1 MRHIIL
7 TLMAIAVLAS
17 CSTKID
23 NLEQT
28 TATISIF
35 PDYKDVTIPCNIA
48 PLNFT
53 ITDSVKA
60 DAVIISANGDS
71 IVCNISDLNSD
82 ISIKDWRRITAGK
95 APATLTFTICK
106 HENGKWQSYKPFCVN
121 LSNDSIDNTLVYRLI
136 APGYEIWNRMGI
148 YQRNLESYDEKPI
161 FENRYERGNCV
172 NCHSFCLN
180 NPDQMMMHVR
190 SGFAGTYT
198 FINGKT
204 GMVDADFSN
213 YVAKPTY
220 PYWHPDGKFIAYSLN
235 KIFQDFHT
243 ADSNIIEVYD
253 DISDIIIYNL
263 ENKNIINSPLTC
275 SDKSFETFPC
285 FAPSGSELY
294 FCSASAF
301 DSVKWNYKNAKYNI
315 VKIGFDA
322 ERQEFG
328 NSIDTV
334 VYAERDGKS
343 ASFPRISPNGR
354 FLLYTLSDYGNF
366 SIWHNEADLH
376 MIDLATG
383 DSIDIQNINSPK
395 TESYHSWS
403 SNSRWIVFSSRR
415 INGLYTRLYISHVDK
430 DGNTSKPM
438 LLPQQNPLEYYM
450 NQFNSY
456 NIPELVKS
464 NISMSAYET
473 DKKIRTMAK

>member
-1 MRHIIL
+1 MKHTIL
-7 TLMAIAVLAS
+7 TLLTIVVLAS

-23 NLEQT
+23 NLQPT
-28 TATISIF
+28 GTDIAIF
-35 PDYKDVTIPCNIA
+35 PDYKNVTAPCNIA

-53 ITDSVKA
+53 VTDSAKA

-71 IVCNISDLNSD
+71 IICKMNGFNSD
-82 ISIKDWRRITAGK
+82 ISVKQWRKFIADK
-95 APATLTFTICK
+95 ASATLTFTVC
-106 HENGKWQSYKPFCVN
+106 HRENGKWLSYKPFSVT
-121 LSNDSIDNTLVYRLI
+121 LSSDSIDNTLVYRLI

-148 YQRNLESYDEKPI
+148 YQRNIETYDEKPI

-180 NPDQMMMHVR
+180 NSEKMMMHVR

-198 FINGKT
+198 FIDGKT
-204 GMVDADFSN
+204 GMVDGDFSQF
-213 YVAKPTY
+213 VAKPTY
-220 PYWHPDGKFIAYSLN
+220 PYWHPNGKFIAYSLN

-253 DISDIIIYNL
+253 DISDVIVYNL
-263 ENKNIINSPLTC
+263 ESKDIISSPLTC
-275 SDKSFETFPC
+275 SDKAFETFPC
-285 FAPSGSELY
+285 FAPNGSELY

-315 VKIGFDA
+315 CKVSFDA
-322 ERQEFG
+322 EKQIFG
-328 NSIDTV
+328 NTIDTIV
-334 VYAERDGKS
+334 DAKSKGKS

-366 SIWHNEADLH
+366 SIWHNEANLH
-376 MIDLATG
+376 MIDLSTG
-383 DSIDIQNINSPK
+383 DSIDIENINSSR

-403 SNSRWIVFSSRR
+403 SNSHWIVFSSRR
-415 INGLYTRLYISHVDK
+415 IDGLYTRLYFAHVD
-430 DGNTSKPM
+430 DNGNTSKPV
-438 LLPQQNPLEYYM
+438 LLPQRNPLEYYL

-464 NISMSAYET
+464 EVEMSAYET
-473 DKKIRTMAK
+473 DKKIRSMAK